1 VGRVSLSFQQKQLIK
16 QNTRNSPQYFS
27 AKYSLSGALD
37 TQRLIAALSALIHE
51 HEILRTSFRNVL
63 GENSDVLMVI
73 NEPYKPEL
81 VMAEGEPSDAGEFNE
96 EKTALA
102 CGGPLDTER
111 PLNATLYRIADD
123 KHTLVITVPA
133 ASLDYVSADAMMAA
147 LSRLYDGEASA
158 SSPSYNMSILPNG
171 SMRNFLHKQSLPKL
185 TPYLLCVCL
194 SN

>member
-1 VGRVSLSFQQKQLIK
+1 MKTAENMALPENKWEGFPLSFQQKQLIK

-27 AKYSLSGALD
+27 ATYSLSGSLD

-96 EKTALA
+96 EKTGLA
-102 CGGPLDTER
+102 CGGPSLQNG
-111 PLNATLYRIADD
+111 LSTL
-123 KHTLVITVPA
+123 HFT
-133 ASLDYVSADAMMAA
+133 ASLTT
-147 LSRLYDGEASA
+147 
-158 SSPSYNMSILPNG
+158 SILWLLQCPQPAWTTFPL
-171 SMRNFLHKQSLPKL
+171 MR
-185 TPYLLCVCL
+185 
-194 SN
+194 